1 MFRLPWVPK
10 VRPNWDTWALGVA
23 MAVSE
28 RGDCTRRQVGA
39 VILDKDHGPV
49 SFGYNGTYPG
59 GPSCLKGDCPRG
71 RHYMWRPAGF
81 HTVPER
87 DRDRRVPHGAQCAC
101 GKAWPCEDAAEP
113 GSSYDTGPGKCE
125 AVHAEMNA
133 LLQVSDRNRLVGS
146 TMYITDPP
154 CTGCLKHVKSTAIA
168 RIVWPGGEY
177 VK

>member
-1 MFRLPWVPK
+1 MD
-10 VRPNWDTWALGVA
+10 RPDWDPWALGIAKAVA
-23 MAVSE
+23 E

-59 GPSCLKGDCPRG
+59 GPSCLKGECPRG
-71 RHYMWRPAGF
+71 QHHLA
-81 HTVPER
+81 PER
-87 DRDRRVPHGAQCAC
+87 HDPLGLAMCAC
-101 GKAWPCEDAAEP
+101 GHTWPCPDAVSP
-113 GSSYDTGPGKCE
+113 GLSYDTGPGKCE

-146 TMYITDPP
+146 TMYITDAP
-154 CTGCLKHVKSTAIA
+154 CVGCLKHIKSTAIA
-168 RIVWPGGEY
+168 RIVWPGGDY